1 MEILPI
7 IILEN
12 IQKNNLDIILKMMM
26 NWKNIMKIIM
36 VI

>member
-26 NWKNIMKIIM
+26 NWKNIMKKIM